1 MGLGSYPLF
10 AKPAN
15 IVFLPK
21 KMNVSNEYSFYIE
34 DNITDV
40 PITTGDF
47 MKKIIALD
55 EMRIYGY
62 LTNTHVKVWECFL
75 TEILEQNPRQKKI
88 EFHFYCSERG
98 IAFYFKAERNK
109 DKIEFSTM
117 IGSVNDG
124 AYHDVSFEDNDE
136 NEYSID
142 ELADMNKED
151 AFKCLLKDEDEE
163 DEDDENAV
171 FVNYKFNEE
180 TYKIVY
186 NIQDVIFEPYVSPYS
201 Y

>member
-75 TEILEQNPRQKKI
+75 TEILEQNPRQKMI

-98 IAFYFKAERNK
+98 VAFYFKAERNK

-151 AFKCLLKDEDEE
+151 VLKDEDEE
-163 DEDDENAV
+163 DENAV

-186 NIQDVIFEPYVSPYS
+186 NIQDVIFEPYVSHYS